1 MVLKIFISS
10 VRNEFEEEGM
20 YLKQKLMED
29 SNLNKYIE
37 IFLFETDVE
46 STSQAPPEIY
56 INEVRT
62 SDIYIG
68 IIGSTYGNLTDKGI
82 SATELEYNEYSKLK
96 SYYYFYVK
104 NLEEREERTLEFLHR
119 IQNEAT
125 YTTFDNKEELF
136 YEVKRSLLSYINS
149 KLSSSEFDLSI
160 IDNSSIN
167 NVDINVYDNYF
178 NILTDDALL
187 SLKQYRNKEEILTLI
202 KAGSILNNNFHLTNA
217 GALFF
222 SNDIEKFGIEHE
234 IKMVRFQGED
244 RLTIIDYQESHA
256 PIPILLDE
264 VEKFFR
270 RNTRHGV
277 IVKDWGRVAIPEY
290 PIDAIKEAIVNA
302 IAHRDYTIVGDTITF
317 YIYSNRIEIISP
329 GRSLVPIEDLGNINP
344 VHRNKALC
352 NIFRYTKYMEHV
364 GTGILRMKESM
375 KNEGLSE
382 PEFHNFTNN
391 FRVTFYGRKN
401 TEQLPLKLT
410 NNDKIINLNELNLK
424 DRQITALKMM
434 LNNNYIFTTKKYIDK
449 FKVSKST
456 AARDLNELVDKN
468 LISKESD
475 KRPILYLKK

>member
-1 MVLKIFISS
+1 MLFSTYTETPITPQDVAAYNVANGYVGSFMAPHESIVNYFGFELVPALSEESPYYAGFNLKG
-10 VRNEFEEEGM
+10 RGETT
-20 YLKQKLMED
+20 
-29 SNLNKYIE
+29 LNI
-37 IFLFETDVE
+37 
-46 STSQAPPEIY
+46 
-56 INEVRT
+56 T
-62 SDIYIG
+62 SDEDAKAAI
-68 IIGSTYGNLTDKGI
+68 
-82 SATELEYNEYSKLK
+82 
-96 SYYYFYVK
+96 
-104 NLEEREERTLEFLHR
+104 RE
-119 IQNEAT
+119 
-125 YTTFDNKEELF
+125 
-136 YEVKRSLLSYINS
+136 
-149 KLSSSEFDLSI
+149 
-160 IDNSSIN
+160 
-167 NVDINVYDNYF
+167 
-178 NILTDDALL
+178 AL
-187 SLKQYRNKEEILTLI
+187 
-202 KAGSILNNNFHLTNA
+202 
-217 GALFF
+217 
-222 SNDIEKFGIEHE
+222 
-234 IKMVRFQGED
+234 
-244 RLTIIDYQESHA
+244 
-256 PIPILLDE
+256 
-264 VEKFFR
+264 
-270 RNTRHGV
+270 
-277 IVKDWGRVAIPEY
+277 
-290 PIDAIKEAIVNA
+290 VNA

-456 AARDLNELVDKN
+456 AARDLTELVDKN